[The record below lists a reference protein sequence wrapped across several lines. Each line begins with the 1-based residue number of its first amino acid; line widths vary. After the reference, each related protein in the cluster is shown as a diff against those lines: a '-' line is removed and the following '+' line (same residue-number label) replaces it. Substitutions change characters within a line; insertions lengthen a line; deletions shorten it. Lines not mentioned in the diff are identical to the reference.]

1 MPAGNGT
8 LQALWAF
15 SRTQEEVNEPQLLA
29 PTPVTS
35 KDTGG
40 QAKEEG
46 EKSPSQVEMIRAM
59 GKAGRKPTR
68 NYSNPPRAAWAPQIF
83 CCAQGTSVIAG
94 ILPRG
99 GTTRTHSPLSP
110 QQPGSASSPSAVP
123 PFFLS
128 PPFLR
133 LPLLHPPPLLSE
145 SHKLGPSCAVLPAG
159 FTSQRMPPDSQAL
172 FPRRSTDGTR
182 RWVTGLP

>member
-1 MPAGNGT
+1 MVPAGNGT
-8 LQALWAF
+8 LQVLWAF

-35 KDTGG
+35 KDTGA

-46 EKSPSQVEMIRAM
+46 EKSLSQVEMIRAV
-59 GKAGRKPTR
+59 GRAGMKPTR
-68 NYSNPPRAAWAPQIF
+68 NCSNPPRAAWAPQIF
-83 CCAQGTSVIAG
+83 CCAQGTSVIAET
-94 ILPRG
+94 LPRG
-99 GTTRTHSPLSP
+99 GSTRTHSPLNP
-110 QQPGSASSPSAVP
+110 QQPRSASSPYVLP

-128 PPFLR
+128 PPFLL

-145 SHKLGPSCAVLPAG
+145 SHKLGPSCAG
-159 FTSQRMPPDSQAL
+159 FTSQRMPADSQAL

-182 RWVTGLP
+182 RRVTGLP